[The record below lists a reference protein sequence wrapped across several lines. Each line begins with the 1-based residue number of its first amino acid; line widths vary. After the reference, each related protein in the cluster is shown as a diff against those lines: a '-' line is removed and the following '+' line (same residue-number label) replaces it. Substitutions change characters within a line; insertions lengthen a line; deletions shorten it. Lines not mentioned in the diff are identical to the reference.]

1 MTRRTKGNFW
11 YGSAADALGLSGQVE
26 PDMFQH
32 ILEGYIPDS
41 ETRLGRIRDGEY
53 EHRPGFDLTLSA
65 PKSVSLAAL
74 VVGDQRI
81 IEAHDHAVRATLDF
95 VEQNLLEVRIHDP
108 DTGRK
113 PRVAAPHLVAATFRH
128 EASRNLDPQLHT
140 HCIIAN
146 MTMMKNGQW
155 RSVEPTMLR
164 RGQWL
169 TGAYYRNELAQR
181 TERTGLWHHPGHHRQ
196 YKKKIDYNNNM
207 LFYNEKSGTKCVMYQ

>member
-1 MTRRTKGNFW
+1 MVATFSMVGTAAGAMKYYEKDGYYAKDDPAHKKGSFW
-11 YGSAADALGLSGQVE
+11 HGSAAQEIGLSGQVE
-26 PDMFQH
+26 PDMLQH
-32 ILEGYIPDS
+32 ILEGYIPDR

-113 PRVAAPHLVAATFRH
+113 PGLQHRILSPPPSAMRPVATLT
-128 EASRNLDPQLHT
+128 RN
-140 HCIIAN
+140 CI
-146 MTMMKNGQW
+146 
-155 RSVEPTMLR
+155 PTAL
-164 RGQWL
+164 L
-169 TGAYYRNELAQR
+169 PT
-181 TERTGLWHHPGHHRQ
+181 
-196 YKKKIDYNNNM
+196 
-207 LFYNEKSGTKCVMYQ
+207 